1 MDFKKEV
8 DNIEYQVANAKMSP
22 EHVFTKMKYII
33 QELSKVKDAQKTSS
47 NSGDVKCLY
56 GVKDCDNFGSKCN
69 GCTPK
74 YYKQIT
80 SPLLS
85 EILILQKEFIK

>member
-1 MDFKKEV
+1 MVENILKEHT
-8 DNIEYQVANAKMSP
+8 EYYEA
-22 EHVFTKMKYII
+22 
-33 QELSKVKDAQKTSS
+33 LVKFAENKINTSD

-80 SPLLS
+80 
-85 EILILQKEFIK
+85 